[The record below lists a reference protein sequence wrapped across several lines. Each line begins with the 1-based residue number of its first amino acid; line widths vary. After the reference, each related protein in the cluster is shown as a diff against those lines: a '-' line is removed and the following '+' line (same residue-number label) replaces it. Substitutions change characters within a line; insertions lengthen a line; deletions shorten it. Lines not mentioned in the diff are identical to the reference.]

1 MYVFLLKEKVAQELC
16 FLQSDGCET
25 TLGSLVGI
33 VTTEVRHITQGLIQ
47 GTVQGLQPSASMH

>member
-1 MYVFLLKEKVAQELC
+1 MYVFLLKEKAAEEPC
-16 FLQSDGCET
+16 FLQSDGRET

-47 GTVQGLQPSASMH
+47 GAVQGLQPSASMH